1 MKLTDRE
8 WKEFFIDDVFDVS
21 GTITTKP
28 QDLISGGSIPRI
40 TCASTNNGLDNL
52 YQNKPTEKGKVIT
65 IDSATIGFTAY
76 QGYDFIATDHVE
88 KIKLKSREMN
98 CYIGLFLKQTI
109 DSAIMQKYNYGYKFS
124 QTRIKKQKIL
134 LPVDKQG
141 QPDYQ
146 FMEDYIKQLMHQK
159 RKEYIEYANK
169 KIEEKRRE
177 EIEPLDSKQWREFNI
192 AQLFDIYSGKRLE
205 SYNQQSGNI
214 PFIGATDSNNGI
226 TNFVSNTNSSLDK
239 NVLGVNYNG
248 SVVCNYYHSYK
259 CIFSDDVKRFHLKN
273 KKDRKDILLFFST
286 IIYQQREKYRY
297 AYKFNAERMK
307 RQYIMLPTN
316 KNNEPDYEY
325 MEDYIQN
332 IIFNKYN
339 DYIQYSNQKIQSLT
353 N

>member
-134 LPVDKQG
+134 LPVNKQG
-141 QPDYQ
+141 EPDYQ
-146 FMEDYIKQLMHQK
+146 FMEDYIKQLIHQK
-159 RKEYIEYANK
+159 RKEYIEYANR

-177 EIEPLDSKQWREFNI
+177 E
-192 AQLFDIYSGKRLE
+192 KR
-205 SYNQQSGNI
+205 
-214 PFIGATDSNNGI
+214 
-226 TNFVSNTNSSLDK
+226 
-239 NVLGVNYNG
+239 
-248 SVVCNYYHSYK
+248 
-259 CIFSDDVKRFHLKN
+259 
-273 KKDRKDILLFFST
+273 
-286 IIYQQREKYRY
+286 
-297 AYKFNAERMK
+297 
-307 RQYIMLPTN
+307 
-316 KNNEPDYEY
+316 
-325 MEDYIQN
+325 
-332 IIFNKYN
+332 
-339 DYIQYSNQKIQSLT
+339 
-353 N
+353 